1 MEYRLPLPETTVLQA
16 QVAILAWE
24 LAQCQA
30 RILTYEHDRLLETA
44 KAKYDQGLQT
54 LLAPYQA
61 QLPVPFMGR
70 IDVEA
75 GCLLYE
81 APATDTVPEPEHV
94 GNVLPR
100 GEALLS

>member
-1 MEYRLPLPETTVLQA
+1 MEHRLPLPAPTVLQA
-16 QVAILAWE
+16 QVAILQWE

-44 KAKYDQGLQT
+44 KAKYDQGLLT

-61 QLPVPFMGR
+61 KLPVPFMGR

-75 GCLLYE
+75 GCLVYDV
-81 APATDTVPEPEHV
+81 PDTEDVSDLEQIR
-94 GNVLPR
+94 NILPR
-100 GEALLS
+100 GEALLG